1 MSFRWDHYADLDKR
15 IDPSTSNIVD
25 VYALTSDYVRQVN
38 KWIASK
44 FTTVTPTP
52 PNNFELKSLMSSIEP
67 KAAIADH
74 ISYIPVKFK
83 YLFGSFA
90 QPENQAIFKVVK
102 KAGTSYTESEI
113 KTAVS
118 AKVNEYFAL
127 ENWDFGDTFYFSELA
142 SYLHQQLGEYIA
154 SVVITPKFSTSGFTD
169 LLSITSEPNE
179 IFLSVT
185 TSSDVKII
193 SAISQT
199 ELQGEEVTNYV

>member
-1 MSFRWDHYADLDKR
+1 M
-15 IDPSTSNIVD
+15 
-25 VYALTSDYVRQVN
+25 
-38 KWIASK
+38 
-44 FTTVTPTP
+44 
-52 PNNFELKSLMSSIEP
+52 
-67 KAAIADH
+67 
-74 ISYIPVKFK
+74 
-83 YLFGSFA
+83 
-90 QPENQAIFKVVK
+90 FKVVK
-102 KAGTSYTESEI
+102 KSGIAYTDSEV

-127 ENWDFGDTFYFSELA
+127 ENWEFGDTFYFSELA

-185 TSSDVKII
+185 TSADVKII

-199 ELQGEEVTNYV
+199 ELQGEEVTDYGQ